1 MREKY
6 VEQAAQHSSTFGSV
20 TLSTKME
27 SYSCFP
33 SATTTASNG
42 QLTNAVFGCVVL
54 PSELITVTQ

>member
-1 MREKY
+1 MSSGLDY
-6 VEQAAQHSSTFGSV
+6 GMHNVFVESHSH
-20 TLSTKME
+20 
-27 SYSCFP
+27 FP